1 MGTGDVLASRI
12 MPFRRFWRTATWAP
26 WLPGLRLDRSLVRVA
41 DVFGSNRGSA
51 MSELAGLLMSTESFE
66 ELLQGLAE
74 LSVRTVDGA
83 VTCGIT
89 LAQDG
94 RVLTVASVDALAM
107 LLDEKQYEHDEG
119 PCLQALYTGLVV
131 DAPDLSV
138 EHRWHGYPQVALDH
152 GVAAVL
158 STPLLV
164 HDKPVGVLNLYAA
177 TAHAFSDE
185 GRRMAAVLA
194 EQAAIAV
201 TAALRHYDEVTLS
214 DHLRAALASR
224 SVIDQAI
231 GIIIG
236 QQRCTPDEAFAM
248 LRTVSQHRNIKLR
261 TVAADLVA
269 STSRPVPD

>member
-1 MGTGDVLASRI
+1 MG
-12 MPFRRFWRTATWAP
+12 AP
-26 WLPGLRLDRSLVRVA
+26 AAGLRLGRSLVRMA
-41 DVFGSNRGSA
+41 DVFGSDRGSA

-74 LSVRTVDGA
+74 LSVRTVNGA

-94 RVLTVASVDALAM
+94 RVLTVASADALAM

-131 DAPDLSV
+131 DAPDLTV
-138 EHRWHGYPQVALDH
+138 EDRWHGYPQVALGH
-152 GVAAVL
+152 GIVAVL

-164 HDKPVGVLNLYAA
+164 DHKPVGVLNLYAA

-185 GRRMAAVLA
+185 DRRVAAVLA

-201 TAALRHYDEVTLS
+201 TAALRHYDELTLS
-214 DHLRAALASR
+214 DHLRAALSSR

-236 QQRCTPDEAFAM
+236 QRRCTADEAFAM
-248 LRTVSQHRNIKLR
+248 LRTISQHRNIKLR
-261 TVAADLVA
+261 TVAAELVA
-269 STSRPVPD
+269 DTSGSVPG